1 VVVVDVRRGGVDLVD
16 VEDHFLTVFVQF
28 VQEFVHVVEG
38 LWLDY
43 NFVVLHF
50 NFDRSCFVENV
61 NVSLD
66 LVFERTH
73 ILEILI

>member
-1 VVVVDVRRGGVDLVD
+1 MVVVDVRRGGVDLVN
-16 VEDHFLTVFVQF
+16 VEDHFLTVFVQL

-50 NFDRSCFVENV
+50 NFDRSCFVKNV
-61 NVSLD
+61 YVSLD

-73 ILEILI
+73 ILEVLI